1 MSEDGLKVLYDP
13 KDVTEVI
20 KHMAEA
26 IIEITPD
33 SICLVMVLKGG
44 AYTGMRLLEQL
55 DDEVTYGFIG
65 LSSYKDN
72 TTSCG
77 DVTVTSDLDFD
88 DNFLRDKNVW
98 IVDDVIENG
107 HTLKVARNILDSHH
121 PQSIHTVTLVAK
133 EKPDRDYKP
142 DVFGLYA
149 KEDQFILG
157 CGMGLGELYRNLP
170 CLCEYIKG

>member
-1 MSEDGLKVLYDP
+1 MSSQKQMMSEAGLKVLYDP

-26 IIEITPD
+26 MVEITPD

-55 DDEVTYGFIG
+55 DDEATYGFIG

-72 TTSCG
+72 TMSCG

-98 IVDDVIENG
+98 IVDDIIENG

-121 PQSIHTVTLVAK
+121 PQSIHTRSEEHTS
-133 EKPDRDYKP
+133 
-142 DVFGLYA
+142 
-149 KEDQFILG
+149 
-157 CGMGLGELYRNLP
+157 ELQSR
-170 CLCEYIKG
+170 